1 MTPLRKKMLEYK
13 RRNQRF
19 DARINRLN
27 RQHGNISLT
36 PLIRE
41 DTGKARGYIVRYGD
55 RRSISSYELNMM
67 TREQFANET
76 R

>member
-1 MTPLRKKMLEYK
+1 MTPLRKKMLGYK

-19 DARINRLN
+19 HARIKRLKT
-27 RQHGNISLT
+27 RFGNISFSS
-36 PLIRE
+36 LIRE
-41 DTGKARGYIVRYGD
+41 DTGGVRGCIVRYGD
-55 RRSISSYELNMM
+55 RRSISSYELNLM

>member
-1 MTPLRKKMLEYK
+1 MTSLRKKMLEYK

-27 RQHGNISLT
+27 RQHGNISLI

-41 DTGKARGYIVRYGD
+41 DTGKERGYIVRYGD

>member
-19 DARINRLN
+19 DARINRLK
-27 RQHGNISLT
+27 RKYGNVSLT

-41 DTGKARGYIVRYGD
+41 DTGKARGYIVRYSD
-55 RRSISSYELNMM
+55 YRSISSYELSMM
-67 TREQFANET
+67 TREQFINET